1 MEETQAPGKEAID
14 RATVIRKEREWHEK
28 ENIRREPLD
37 KILYEPPA
45 FDKLV
50 DRGLAFLQADRG
62 QLILD
67 LGCGEG
73 RETVEMAAR
82 GLRVIGVD
90 LAHAQLSRAQEMLR
104 GAGQEAGPGTDL
116 LLVQANAE
124 ELPFAAGSFHI
135 VYGKAILHHLD
146 HDLVF
151 EELDRILREE
161 GRATFAEPMD
171 RHPLFTVSRRLTPDL
186 RTADERPVSL
196 QELRDFARRFHSYDE
211 ETFFL
216 TAPLAYGFRLLP
228 GGEAIFR
235 PAHAFLQKV
244 DYALF
249 RLLPFLRKFTWYGM
263 ITLSKSGRR

>member
-1 MEETQAPGKEAID
+1 MGETQAPGKEAVD

-28 ENIRREPLD
+28 ENLRRDLLD

-73 RETVEMAAR
+73 RDMVEMAAR

-90 LAHAQLSRAQEMLR
+90 LAHAQLSRARAMLR
-104 GAGQEAGPGTDL
+104 EAGQEAGPGTDVL
-116 LLVQANAE
+116 LIQANAE
-124 ELPFAAGSFHI
+124 ELPFVAGSFQT

-146 HDLVF
+146 HNVVF
-151 EELDRILREE
+151 EELDRILREDA
-161 GRATFAEPMD
+161 RATFAEPMD

-196 QELRDFARRFHSYDE
+196 HELRDFGRRFHANDE

-216 TAPLAYGFRLLP
+216 IAPLAYGFRLLP

-235 PAHAFLQKV
+235 QAHAFLQRV
-244 DYALF
+244 DAALF
-249 RLLPFLRKFTWYGM
+249 HLLPSLRQFSWYGM